1 MPEFTL
7 EKLAILILVIV
18 AFILFASILTGFK
31 VGTEFWYAGCDGDIG
46 GELVP
51 GKGYANP
58 TCDILSGKD
67 NVTCEFATYNN
78 ITRVGENLTVC
89 VWKDKEAVG
98 GRNIT
103 CFLNERLD
111 CKDFSQKTSPKCQE
125 IRDCTPVSA
134 LQVAV
139 QRLKPTD

>member
-18 AFILFASILTGFK
+18 AFIFFATILMGFK
-31 VGTEFWYAGCDGDIG
+31 VGTEFWYLGCDGDIG

-58 TCDILSGKD
+58 VCDMLSERD
-67 NVTCEFATYNN
+67 SATCELTTYEN
-78 ITRVGENLTVC
+78 ITREGENLTVC
-89 VWKDKEAVG
+89 VWKDRETVG
-98 GRNIT
+98 ARNIT
-103 CFLNERLD
+103 CFFNEQLD
-111 CKDFSQKTSPKCQE
+111 CKDFSQKTVPKCQDVP
-125 IRDCTPVSA
+125 DCIPVSA

-139 QRLKPTD
+139 QRLKPA